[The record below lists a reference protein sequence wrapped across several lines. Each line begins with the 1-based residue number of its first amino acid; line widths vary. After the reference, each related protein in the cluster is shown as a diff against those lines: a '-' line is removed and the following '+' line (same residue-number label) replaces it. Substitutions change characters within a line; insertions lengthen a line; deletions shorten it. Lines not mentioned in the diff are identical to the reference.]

1 VAPADNLL
9 VLEYHLDPQLAVVLD
24 DGVESV
30 ASLLQLQEF
39 LGELFGEFAV
49 VAAAGP
55 LPGRVLGFAVVAAAA
70 AGEGAF
76 RTRPSHGEHHR
87 RGGHRVHQGCL
98 AVDLLQEE
106 PALRTVPLIELE
118 LGLTVRDGQVP
129 GVEQDLRKA
138 SSFPT
143 YLALVLETAQPLA
156 RLLVGWGEVVGVGKN
171 QRCEG
176 FLSLGFQ
183 RSRPGRYVNLC
194 LDRLRR
200 IWWKRK

>member
-49 VAAAGP
+49 VAAAAP

-70 AGEGAF
+70 AGEGAL
-76 RTRPSHGEHHR
+76 RTGSSHGKHHR
-87 RGGHRVHQGCL
+87 RRGHRVHQGCL

-106 PALRTVPLIELE
+106 LALRTVPLIE
-118 LGLTVRDGQVP
+118 
-129 GVEQDLRKA
+129 
-138 SSFPT
+138 
-143 YLALVLETAQPLA
+143 
-156 RLLVGWGEVVGVGKN
+156 
-171 QRCEG
+171 
-176 FLSLGFQ
+176 
-183 RSRPGRYVNLC
+183 PGRTLYS
-194 LDRLRR
+194 
-200 IWWKRK
+200 

>member
-1 VAPADNLL
+1 
-9 VLEYHLDPQLAVVLD
+9 
-24 DGVESV
+24 
-30 ASLLQLQEF
+30 
-39 LGELFGEFAV
+39 
-49 VAAAGP
+49 
-55 LPGRVLGFAVVAAAA
+55 
-70 AGEGAF
+70 
-76 RTRPSHGEHHR
+76 
-87 RGGHRVHQGCL
+87 
-98 AVDLLQEE
+98 
-106 PALRTVPLIELE
+106 
-118 LGLTVRDGQVP
+118 VRDGQVP